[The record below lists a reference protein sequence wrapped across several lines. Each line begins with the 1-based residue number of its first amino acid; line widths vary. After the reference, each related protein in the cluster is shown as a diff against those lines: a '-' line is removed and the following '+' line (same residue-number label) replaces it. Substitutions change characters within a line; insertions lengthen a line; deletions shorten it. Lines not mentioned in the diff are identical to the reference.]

1 MKTAPD
7 YSAMINSLLHEHEI
21 KIEQIS
27 LDTDIAVATLYRIK
41 RGQTPRAL
49 AAQKRI
55 VEYYARIS
63 GDAAHP

>member
-63 GDAAHP
+63 NDEAKL

>member
-21 KIEQIS
+21 KIEQIA

-63 GDAAHP
+63 NDEAKP